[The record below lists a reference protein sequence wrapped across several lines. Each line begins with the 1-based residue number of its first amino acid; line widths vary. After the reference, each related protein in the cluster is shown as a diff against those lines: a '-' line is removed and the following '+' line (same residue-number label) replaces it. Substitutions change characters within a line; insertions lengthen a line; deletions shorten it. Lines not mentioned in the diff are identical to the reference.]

1 MFQFYRELE
10 NYDRTLTSI
19 YKQHSLSVNE
29 ELDVQF
35 LKDWM
40 KEFANDE
47 KCETLMNNIENGE
60 LARIKITI
68 EEFERKFEEVFPP
81 AELEYGRGLLPSFS
95 VRNET
100 LSFFTFIMLF
110 DLWFPFESQALMTL
124 FF

>member
-81 AELEYGRGLLPSFS
+81 AEIEYGRGLLPSIA
-95 VRNET
+95 VRNEAC
-100 LSFFTFIMLF
+100 SFFENFHLIK
-110 DLWFPFESQALMTL
+110 
-124 FF
+124 